1 MIWDPLLVSD
11 HRSWKVGCGPGERV
25 FQAGQG
31 TNYTV
36 KAQRQGIPGTFKEW
50 KEVQL
55 AEPGPQERKGG

>member
-1 MIWDPLLVSD
+1 M
-11 HRSWKVGCGPGERV
+11 

-55 AEPGPQERKGG
+55 AKPGPQEREGG